1 MEVVENISI
10 EALQEQVRT
19 LQATVAALT
28 ARLDQI
34 IPPPQPRVAAAA
46 PAPVP
51 EPVIEEGVSDEIL
64 VVLSAAIAAFLGK
77 RARIRHARL
86 VPQSGASA
94 WAQQGRVFIQAS
106 HMLRH

>member
-1 MEVVENISI
+1 MEAVENISI
-10 EALQEQVRT
+10 EALQEQVRA
-19 LQATVAALT
+19 LQASLSALT

-34 IPPPQPRVAAAA
+34 AP
-46 PAPVP
+46 PAPLAPTPAP
-51 EPVIEEGVSDEIL
+51 EPAPIIEEGVSEEIL

-77 RARIRHARL
+77 RVRIRHARL